1 MGTSDS
7 AAQLVA
13 LRTLRLASGQVA
25 MTWLGQ
31 ASFAIRAND
40 CLLLIDPFLSDHP
53 ERVVPTPF
61 SGHQATDVNAVLC
74 THEHLDHFD
83 ADAVKDIAA
92 ASPQARIV
100 VPRPMV
106 PLVTQLGIET
116 SRVVG
121 AQPGDSIRFDGVTV
135 EPVPAMH
142 GLEVEDGYTF
152 GHAQSD
158 GLYRFL
164 GYIIDAGGTRVYHA
178 GDTVVYPDMADRLRA
193 AHIDV
198 ALLPING
205 RDPEREALGLVGNM
219 DHREAV
225 TLAAAVDADVL
236 IPMHWD
242 MFPSNPGFPGR
253 VIELATEEYPYLT
266 VVFPAR
272 GRPWIY
278 TGATARQ

>member
-1 MGTSDS
+1 MGTSDR

-13 LRTLRLASGQVA
+13 LRTLTLASGQFA
-25 MTWLGQ
+25 ITWFGQ
-31 ASFAIRAND
+31 SSFAIRAND

-53 ERVVPTPF
+53 ERVVPPPF
-61 SGHQATDVNAVLC
+61 SGHQATDVDAVLC

-83 ADAVKDIAA
+83 AAAVKDIAA

-121 AQPGDSIRFDGVTV
+121 AQPGDTIRFDGVTV

-142 GLEVEDGYTF
+142 GQEVEDAYTF
-152 GHAQSD
+152 GQPQSD

-164 GYIIDAGGTRVYHA
+164 GYIIESGGTRLYHA
-178 GDTVVYPDMADRLRA
+178 GDTVVYPDMTDHLSA

-205 RDPEREALGLVGNM
+205 RDPEREAHGLVGNM
-219 DHREAV
+219 DYREAV
-225 TLAAAVDADVL
+225 KLAAAVDADVL
-236 IPMHWD
+236 MPMHWD

-253 VIELATEEYPYLT
+253 VVDLVAEEYPCLT
-266 VVFPAR
+266 VVCPAR